1 MFGLGTQE
9 IVLIVIVVLL
19 LFGPKKIPEI
29 MKGLGKGLNEFK
41 KATKSIEDD
50 IKGALDNPL
59 SSDKKSNSD
68 KS

>member
-9 IVLIVIVVLL
+9 IVLIIIVILL
-19 LFGPKKIPEI
+19 LFGPKKIPEMMRGI
-29 MKGLGKGLNEFK
+29 GKGLNEFR

-50 IKGALDNPL
+50 IKDVINKPTTTE
-59 SSDKKSNSD
+59 KKSDSD